1 MKAAVVLG
9 TLFLAVL
16 FALTVSP
23 SAAAEPMDK
32 NCVSDPETATVGE
45 VIDGET
51 LNLSDGR
58 IVRLIGAKAPP
69 LPLSWRGDDPWPLVA
84 ESKRALDRLASGK
97 QVELKFGG
105 RRSDRY
111 DHVLAQ
117 VFVLGNDKPI
127 WLQEELVSEGLAR
140 VYSFP
145 DNRACIAELLARE
158 REVRAKHLGVWG
170 SSAYRIES
178 ADNVER
184 LGRLTQSF
192 QLVEGKVA
200 KVGEG
205 GGRIYLNFADDWR
218 SDFTISIERK
228 DVPAFAAAGIDLKG
242 LAGKHVRVRGWI
254 EWRNGPMIAATH
266 PEQLE
271 LLPAA
276 APAL

>member
-1 MKAAVVLG
+1 MLG

-117 VFVLGNDKPI
+117 AFVLGNDKPI
-127 WLQEELVSEGLAR
+127 WLQEESPR
-140 VYSFP
+140 VLPASIPPPTTAPASQSFS
-145 DNRACIAELLARE
+145 RARE
-158 REVRAKHLGVWG
+158 
-170 SSAYRIES
+170 
-178 ADNVER
+178 
-184 LGRLTQSF
+184 
-192 QLVEGKVA
+192 
-200 KVGEG
+200 GEG
-205 GGRIYLNFADDWR
+205 EASRRMGLFGLPHR
-218 SDFTISIERK
+218 ER
-228 DVPAFAAAGIDLKG
+228 
-242 LAGKHVRVRGWI
+242 
-254 EWRNGPMIAATH
+254 
-266 PEQLE
+266 
-271 LLPAA
+271 
-276 APAL
+276 